1 MDNHSQPSLPDL
13 GAFLV
18 NSSRTRWLAPE
29 EIYLLLVLPPAE
41 LGISPLKFPPPII
54 KGTFIPF
61 ILSGPRSI

>member
-1 MDNHSQPSLPDL
+1 MDNHRQPSLQDL
-13 GAFLV
+13 GVFLV
-18 NSSRTRWLAPE
+18 NSSHTRWLAPE

-61 ILSGPRSI
+61 ILIDQRLF